1 MRPFNEITSKVV
13 PVDRSNIDTD
23 ALIPKQFIKSIER
36 TGFGKYLF
44 DEWRFL
50 DKGEPGM
57 TLEERTPNPNFSL
70 NMQRYVGAQIL
81 VARENFGCGSSREH
95 AVWALDDFGIR
106 VIIAPS
112 FAEIFYANC
121 LKNGI
126 LPIAIDT
133 ALVESL
139 IRSTDAQLGYSLTVN
154 LPTQLITRPDGET
167 LSFSIDPYFKLR
179 LENGYDDIDITL
191 TKLEEI
197 SNYEKR
203 RRDLEPWLFVD

>member
-1 MRPFNEITSKVV
+1 
-13 PVDRSNIDTD
+13 
-23 ALIPKQFIKSIER
+23 
-36 TGFGKYLF
+36 
-44 DEWRFL
+44 
-50 DKGEPGM
+50 M

-70 NMQRYVGAQIL
+70 NMQRYAGAQIL

-95 AVWALDDFGIR
+95 AVWALHDFGIR

-203 RRDLEPWLFVD
+203 RRDLEPWLFVY

>member
-1 MRPFNEITSKVV
+1 
-13 PVDRSNIDTD
+13 
-23 ALIPKQFIKSIER
+23 
-36 TGFGKYLF
+36 
-44 DEWRFL
+44 
-50 DKGEPGM
+50 M

-95 AVWALDDFGIR
+95 AVWALHDFGIR

-167 LSFSIDPYFKLR
+167 LSFSIDPYYKFS
-179 LENGYDDIDITL
+179 LEYGYDDIDITL
-191 TKLEEI
+191 TYLEEI
-197 SNYEKR
+197 SNYDKR

>member
-70 NMQRYVGAQIL
+70 NMERYAGAQIL

-133 ALVESL
+133 DLVERL

-154 LPTQLITRPDGET
+154 LPTQLITQHDGET
-167 LSFSIDPYFKLR
+167 LSFSIDPYYKLR